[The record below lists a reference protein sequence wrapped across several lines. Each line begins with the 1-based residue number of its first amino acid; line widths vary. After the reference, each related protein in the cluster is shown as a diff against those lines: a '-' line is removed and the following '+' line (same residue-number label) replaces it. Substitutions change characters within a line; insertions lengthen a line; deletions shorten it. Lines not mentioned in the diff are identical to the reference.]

1 MKYTKNPRRA
11 PKLVQAADYY
21 EQACNINVMLIANF
35 LSALNELYPK
45 QFGKTG
51 KEHFLANF
59 MDSVKW
65 LEAGGD
71 SDIREHRIS
80 EIFDDM
86 PYVTDKIAM
95 GILKTLS
102 RLASPSDRR
111 VFCRPEYVGGLIENT
126 VLMLA
131 TLKEDYGFGEKRIGK
146 VVEKW
151 LAGQINDG
159 SEWLSANVGY
169 ESDSEKERKAMI
181 DNLLAEKEK
190 RKDTISVR
198 EQIEIRRQLE
208 ALKAYQSEVS
218 SRDKPAGAGT
228 PESP

>member
-1 MKYTKNPRRA
+1 MNCFKNPRRA
-11 PKLVQAADYY
+11 PKLMQAADYY

-45 QFGKTG
+45 QFDKTG

-71 SDIREHRIS
+71 SDIREHRIR

-86 PYVTDKIAM
+86 PYVTDKVAL
-95 GILKTLS
+95 GVLKTLS
-102 RLASPSDRR
+102 RLATPADRR
-111 VFCRPEYVGGLIENT
+111 VFSRPEYVDGLIENI

-131 TLKEDYGFGEKRIGK
+131 TLKEDYGFGEKHIGK

-159 SEWLSANVGY
+159 SEWLAEHVGY
-169 ESDSEKERKAMI
+169 ESNAEKERKAII
-181 DNLLAEKEK
+181 DNLLAEKNK
-190 RKDTISVR
+190 RKDTVSVR
-198 EQIEIRRQLE
+198 EQMEIRRELQ
-208 ALKAYQSEVS
+208 ALKAYQDEVM
-218 SRDKPAGAGT
+218 K
-228 PESP
+228 